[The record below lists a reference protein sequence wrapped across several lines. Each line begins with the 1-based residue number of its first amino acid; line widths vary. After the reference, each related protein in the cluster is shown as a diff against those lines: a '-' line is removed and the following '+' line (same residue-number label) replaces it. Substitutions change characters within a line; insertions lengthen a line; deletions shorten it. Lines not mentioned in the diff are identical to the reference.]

1 MRIEADSAYHDDPD
15 GADPS
20 WLGLID
26 DFRYEASKLND
37 KIEKLKEDQE
47 IYIRLK
53 SSALFDEG
61 EKTLESVEEDMETKS
76 GEISRSFN
84 RLHSLVLEM
93 KNLSSLRFN
102 NKVLRNILQYEYKE
116 VASLSEKL
124 RNYHK
129 KHLNRLNEKEKYMEQ
144 FVINFDDIDLN
155 TGYSDHIASNT
166 TSSLNHKNSISFEE
180 EGSSSSVGFD
190 NRNYRQVQDQLEV
203 DFSDVDLLR
212 ERDQEMTSI
221 LKSMSEL
228 NTIFNEMNSLI
239 VNQGSVMD
247 RIDYNMEMI
256 QMKVE
261 SGALEL
267 NRAERSARSARKL
280 KCILILGGSILL
292 TLFIMILQS

>member
-1 MRIEADSAYHDDPD
+1 
-15 GADPS
+15 
-20 WLGLID
+20 
-26 DFRYEASKLND
+26 
-37 KIEKLKEDQE
+37 
-47 IYIRLK
+47 
-53 SSALFDEG
+53 
-61 EKTLESVEEDMETKS
+61 
-76 GEISRSFN
+76 
-84 RLHSLVLEM
+84 M
-93 KNLSSLRFN
+93 KNLSNLRFN

-155 TGYSDHIASNT
+155 TGYSDHIGSQ
-166 TSSLNHKNSISFEE
+166 TSGNFKSISFQDE
-180 EGSSSSVGFD
+180 SQVVGFD
-190 NRNYRQVQDQLEV
+190 NRNYSQVQDQLEV
-203 DFSDVDLLR
+203 DFSDMDLLR
-212 ERDQEMTSI
+212 EQDQEMSSI

-247 RIDYNMEMI
+247 RIDYNMECV
-256 QMKVE
+256 QLKVE

-267 NRAERSARSARKL
+267 SRAERSARAARKL

-292 TLFIMILQS
+292 ALFIMILQS